1 MTMPDR
7 TDVAIIGSGP
17 YGLSVGAHLAA
28 RGIDRRIFGPPMRS
42 WQTAMPRGMKLKS
55 DGFASSLYDPAGAF
69 TLGHYC
75 AERDLPYQD
84 VGLPVP
90 LETFIE
96 YGLEFQRRF
105 LPDLDTRQVATVE
118 RTANGYSL
126 ILDDGEEVWA
136 QRVVVA
142 TGITNYSY
150 VPPTLSECAP
160 GLVVHSSQVSDE
172 NYIAGG
178 AAGKE
183 ILIIGAGASAIDLA
197 AMLGRS
203 GASVTIIA
211 RRNKIAF
218 NGAPAPRTWVDDVR
232 APISGLGTGWRSLM
246 AVKAPLVFHCMP
258 EPFRLLVV
266 RKHLGPAP
274 GWVPREY
281 VEKHVAMQLGATITG
296 IREVGGRAELSLRSA
311 DGVRTVAGDS
321 VIAAT
326 GYRADLRRLTFIGR
340 SVRGGLRCVDHTPI
354 LDRQFQSSVP
364 GLYFTG
370 LTAANSFGPLLRF
383 AYGAGFVARRLTDHL
398 HRTLE
403 KNRYAVGVPS
413 VAAAAAE

>member
-1 MTMPDR
+1 M
-7 TDVAIIGSGP
+7 
-17 YGLSVGAHLAA
+17 
-28 RGIDRRIFGPPMRS
+28 
-42 WQTAMPRGMKLKS
+42 
-55 DGFASSLYDPAGAF
+55 
-69 TLGHYC
+69 
-75 AERDLPYQD
+75 
-84 VGLPVP
+84 P

-96 YGLEFQRRF
+96 YRLEFQRRF
-105 LPDLDTRQVATVE
+105 LPDLDTRQITTLE
-118 RTANGYSL
+118 RNANGYSL

-136 QRVVVA
+136 KRIVVA
-142 TGITNYSY
+142 TGISNYSY
-150 VPPTLSECAP
+150 IPPTLSECPPA
-160 GLVVHSSQVSDE
+160 LLSHSSQVCDA
-172 NYIAGG
+172 NDIAGG

-211 RRNKIAF
+211 RRNKIAY

-246 AVKAPLVFHCMP
+246 CVRAPLLFHHMP
-258 EPFRLLVV
+258 EPFRLIVV
-266 RKHLGPAP
+266 QKHLGPAP

-281 VEKHVAMQLGATITG
+281 VEKHVAMQLGATIAG
-296 IREVGGRAELSLRSA
+296 VREVGGRAELSLRSA
-311 DGVRTVAGDS
+311 DGVRTVTGNS

-326 GYRADLRRLTFIGR
+326 GYRPDLRRLTFIGR

-354 LDRQFQSSVP
+354 LDRQFQSSVS

-370 LTAANSFGPLLRF
+370 LAAANSFGPMLRF

-398 HRTLE
+398 HRTIE

-413 VAAAAAE
+413 AAAAAAE

>member
-1 MTMPDR
+1 MPDR

-17 YGLSVGAHLAA
+17 YGLSIGAHLAA
-28 RGIDRRIFGPPMRS
+28 RRIDSRVFGPPMHT

-55 DGFASSLYDPAGAF
+55 DGFASSLYDPTSAF
-69 TLGHYC
+69 TLARHC

-84 VGLPVP
+84 TGLPVS
-90 LETFIE
+90 LETFID

-105 LPDLDTRQVATVE
+105 LPDLDTRQIATLE
-118 RTANGYSL
+118 RNANGYSL
-126 ILDDGEEVWA
+126 ILEDGEEVWA
-136 QRVVVA
+136 RRVIVA
-142 TGITNYSY
+142 NGTSNYSY
-150 VPPTLSECAP
+150 IPPPLLECLPTLLS
-160 GLVVHSSQVSDE
+160 HSSQVSDE

-197 AMLGRS
+197 AMLGQA

-211 RRNKIAF
+211 RRSSIAYCD
-218 NGAPAPRTWVDDVR
+218 APAPRTWLDDVR
-232 APISGLGTGWRSLM
+232 APASGLGTGWRLLM
-246 AVKAPLVFHCMP
+246 SVKAPLLFHHMP
-258 EPFRLLVV
+258 EPFKLLVF

-281 VEKHVAMQLGATITG
+281 VEKHVAMKLGATIAG
-296 IREVGGRAELSLRSA
+296 VREVGSRAELSLRSA
-311 DGVRTVAGDS
+311 DGARTVVAGDS

-326 GYRADLRRLTFIGR
+326 GYRPDLRRLTYIGR

-370 LTAANSFGPLLRF
+370 LAAANSFGPMLRF
-383 AYGAGFVARRLTDHL
+383 TYGAGFVARRLTDHL
-398 HRTLE
+398 HRTIK
-403 KNRYAVGVPS
+403 KNRYVVGVPS
-413 VAAAAAE
+413 VAAAAAG

>member
-1 MTMPDR
+1 MAKR
-7 TDVAIIGSGP
+7 SGRDV
-17 YGLSVGAHLAA
+17 
-28 RGIDRRIFGPPMRS
+28 
-42 WQTAMPRGMKLKS
+42 
-55 DGFASSLYDPAGAF
+55 SSS
-69 TLGHYC
+69 
-75 AERDLPYQD
+75 
-84 VGLPVP
+84 P
-90 LETFIE
+90 LEPPITATSRRRC
-96 YGLEFQRRF
+96 LEC
-105 LPDLDTRQVATVE
+105 
-118 RTANGYSL
+118 
-126 ILDDGEEVWA
+126 
-136 QRVVVA
+136 
-142 TGITNYSY
+142 
-150 VPPTLSECAP
+150 PPALLS
-160 GLVVHSSQVSDE
+160 HSSQVSDE

-197 AMLGRS
+197 AMLGQA

-211 RRNKIAF
+211 RRNKIAYC
-218 NGAPAPRTWVDDVR
+218 GAPAPRTWLDDVR
-232 APISGLGTGWRSLM
+232 APVSGLGTGWRSLM
-246 AVKAPLVFHCMP
+246 SVKAPLLFHHMP
-258 EPFRLLVV
+258 EPFRLIVV

-281 VEKHVAMQLGATITG
+281 VEKHVAMKLGATITG
-296 IREVGGRAELSLRSA
+296 VREVGGRAELSLRSA
-311 DGVRTVAGDS
+311 DGVRTVVAGDS

-326 GYRADLRRLTFIGR
+326 GYRPDLRRLTFIGR

-370 LTAANSFGPLLRF
+370 LAAANSFGPMLRF

-398 HRTLE
+398 HRTIK